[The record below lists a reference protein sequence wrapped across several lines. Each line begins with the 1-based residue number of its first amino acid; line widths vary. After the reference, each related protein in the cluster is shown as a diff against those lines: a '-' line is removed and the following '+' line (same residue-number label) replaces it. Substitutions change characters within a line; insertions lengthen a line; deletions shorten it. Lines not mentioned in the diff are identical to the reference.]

1 LKTVGIIGCGAIGSI
16 IVKAVREGIVD
27 CDRLILYDY
36 RVEKAEKLAGKV
48 RSKAKVVRS
57 VEEMM
62 KLDPGIIIEAASQ
75 EAVREYAEKILDANI
90 DLIVMSVGALLD
102 LKIKSNRLH
111 IPSGAVGGL
120 DAISTAGLAGISEVL
135 LTTRKSPRAL
145 EMNNREEKLIFE
157 GSAEDAVKRFPR
169 EINVAATLALT
180 VPSEKVKVKIISD
193 PNTSRNVH
201 EISVRWKY
209 GDIFLKFANEPDPE
223 NPRTSALAAWSAIKL
238 LKDLLMEYPAH

>member
-1 LKTVGIIGCGAIGSI
+1 LKTVGIIGCGVIGSI
-16 IVKAVREGIVD
+16 IVKAVREGTLE
-27 CDRLILYDY
+27 CDKLILYDY
-36 RVEKAEKLAGKV
+36 RMEKAEKLAGKV
-48 RSKAKVVRS
+48 RSKAEVVRS

-62 KLDPGIIIEAASQ
+62 KLDPRVIVEAASQ
-75 EAVREYAEKILDANI
+75 EAVREYAERILDANI

-145 EMNNREEKLIFE
+145 DMSNREEKVIFE

-201 EISVRWKY
+201 EIRVRWKY

-223 NPRTSALAAWSAIKL
+223 NPGTSALAAWSAIKL
-238 LKDLLMEYPAH
+238 LKDLLMEYPGH